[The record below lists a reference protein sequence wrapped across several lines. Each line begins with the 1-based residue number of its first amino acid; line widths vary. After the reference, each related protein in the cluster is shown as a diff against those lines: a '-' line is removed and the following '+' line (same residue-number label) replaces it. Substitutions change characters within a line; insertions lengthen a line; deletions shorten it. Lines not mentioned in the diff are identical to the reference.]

1 MKMILFRASLAWVLG
16 SSAFCPARLAAQG
29 QKPPLAQYTIKDLG
43 TLGGNSSVAYDVNN
57 AGRVAGGAA
66 VAGGYQHAFQWEQ
79 GPLKDLG
86 TLGGLNSAAA
96 GRAGRDELAVIS
108 ETADIDPLA
117 QDFCGFHTS
126 SVCRAA
132 VWRNGVLSPLPGLGG
147 VNSATLTS
155 NTQGVAIGLAEDG
168 IHDESCMA
176 PQKTHFQAA
185 IWENGQIRVLPAL
198 PGDEVGMA
206 LRANERSQVVGTS
219 GLCSN
224 TIFGGL
230 GLGPHAV
237 LWDHG
242 VPTNLGNLGDP
253 TNAVAAAIN
262 NRGEVFGGAGAPD
275 GSLHGFRW
283 TKATGIQDI
292 GRLSSDPAD
301 VLNLPFTVND
311 SGEMVG
317 SSCDSSFVYCRG
329 YIWRDGQYTDLNTV
343 LPADSSL
350 YVLLPFGINEA
361 GQITGLA
368 LDTNTFETHAFLM
381 TPIFGNG
388 ASGART
394 ASRPIPMPQS
404 ARKALQNRLHG
415 AGPGAQTRSR

>member
-1 MKMILFRASLAWVLG
+1 MKTILFRASLACVLG
-16 SSAFCPARLAAQG
+16 STVFHPGRLAAQG
-29 QKPPLAQYTIKDLG
+29 QKPLPAQYTIQDVG

-57 AGRVAGGAA
+57 AGRVSGGAA
-66 VAGGYQHAFQWEQ
+66 VAGGSLHAFKWDQ
-79 GPLKDLG
+79 GPVKDLG
-86 TLGGLNSAAA
+86 TLGGLNATAA
-96 GRAGRDELAVIS
+96 GRAGRDELAIVS
-108 ETADIDPLA
+108 ETAAIDPLA

-126 SVCRAA
+126 SVCVAA
-132 VWRNGVLSPLPGLGG
+132 VWRNGGMSPLPGLGG
-147 VNSATLTS
+147 VNSAALTS

-168 IHDESCMA
+168 VHDGSCMA
-176 PQKTHFQAA
+176 PQKTHFQAT
-185 IWENGQIRVLPAL
+185 IWENGQIRVLPPL

-206 LRANERSQVVGTS
+206 LRVNDRGEVVGTT

-242 VPTNLGNLGDP
+242 MPINLGNLGDP
-253 TNAVAAAIN
+253 NNAVAAAIN
-262 NRGEVFGGAGAPD
+262 NRGEIFGGAGAPD

-292 GRLSSDPAD
+292 GRLSSDAAD
-301 VLNLPFTVND
+301 ALNLPFTVND

-329 YIWRDGQYTDLNTV
+329 YIWRDGQYTDLNTL

-381 TPIFGNG
+381 TPISGNG
-388 ASGART
+388 ASAART
-394 ASRPIPMPQS
+394 VNRQIALPEN
-404 ARKALQNRLHG
+404 ARKALQNRFPG
-415 AGPGAQTRSR
+415 GRVGAQTQSR